1 MAKKFREKLR
11 KLNPF
16 TRPATLEELPKPL
29 PANPD
34 QRLVR
39 VYVEGYEDVAFW
51 RGIFDHFQNPYM
63 RFEISVPN
71 RADLPKGKKV
81 LMGMIPRSSDELI
94 LCVDSDFDFLF
105 ADRTEQS
112 REVNN
117 ARYMFHTYAYA
128 TENFLCY
135 APSLHNIC
143 MNIPARSTRCSS
155 GTPTQRSSPRRTSFR
170 SSTSSR
176 RCASATS
183 TWRTTAKKRSNGSGA
198 TWPNARRCSA
208 SATRR

>member
-71 RADLPKGKKV
+71 RADLH
-81 LMGMIPRSSDELI
+81 EL
-94 LCVDSDFDFLF
+94 
-105 ADRTEQS
+105 
-112 REVNN
+112 
-117 ARYMFHTYAYA
+117 AR
-128 TENFLCY
+128 L
-135 APSLHNIC
+135 LK
-143 MNIPARSTRCSS
+143 TRC
-155 GTPTQRSSPRRTSFR
+155 GVGGAAKDGEIIIQGDHRDRVVEILAKGGY
-170 SSTSSR
+170 
-176 RCASATS
+176 RC
-183 TWRTTAKKRSNGSGA
+183 KKAGS
-198 TWPNARRCSA
+198 
-208 SATRR
+208 

>member
-11 KLNPF
+11 KFNPF
-16 TRPATLEELPKPL
+16 TRPMTLDELPKPL

-135 APSLHNIC
+135 APSLHNVC
-143 MNIPARSTRCSS
+143 VK
-155 GTPTQRSSPRRTSFR
+155 
-170 SSTSSR
+170 
-176 RCASATS
+176 AT
-183 TWRTTAKKRSNGSGA
+183 
-198 TWPNARRCSA
+198 
-208 SATRR
+208 